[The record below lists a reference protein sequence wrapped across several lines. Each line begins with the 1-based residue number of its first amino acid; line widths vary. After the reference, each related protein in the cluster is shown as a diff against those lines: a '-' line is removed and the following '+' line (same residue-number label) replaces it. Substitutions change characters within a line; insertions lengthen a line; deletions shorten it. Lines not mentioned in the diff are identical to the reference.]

1 MQFDER
7 NDDHSGTYLTD
18 RDPAILSIVVTLIG
32 CRDQWTRKDMSRIC
46 EVDAMLRQVRE
57 AFSLVPFEVDAVCM
71 YVHNVRTIFKTPL
84 DSNVG
89 VVARHLHSCRIRP
102 DSCQ

>member
-1 MQFDER
+1 
-7 NDDHSGTYLTD
+7 
-18 RDPAILSIVVTLIG
+18 
-32 CRDQWTRKDMSRIC
+32 
-46 EVDAMLRQVRE
+46 MLRQVRE

>member
-7 NDDHSGTYLTD
+7 NDYQASTNPADC
-18 RDPAILSIVVTLIG
+18 DPAIFPVFVSLIG
-32 CRDQWTRKDMSRIC
+32 CRDQWTREDIGGIC
-46 EVDAMLRQVRE
+46 EVDAMLRQVRA

-71 YVHNVRTIFKTPL
+71 YVHDVRTIFKTPL
-84 DSNVG
+84 DSYLRLL
-89 VVARHLHSCRIRP
+89 AHHLHSCRIRP